1 MFDLT
6 DMSGTVPVVITVI
19 TLTATAVSLDLIPFA
34 SGSRMSQETLHDMIR
49 QLLINPKPMPP
60 IAFCAGEPV
69 PPAWIT
75 KSVAMLRHE
84 RQPELRVGAEVLNDT
99 KAASVILMCEAIGD
113 CPGQVSPDLHKVC
126 DYNSNKVK
134 DLQEVLFEMHFD
146 ERSVFP

>member
-1 MFDLT
+1 
-6 DMSGTVPVVITVI
+6 
-19 TLTATAVSLDLIPFA
+19 
-34 SGSRMSQETLHDMIR
+34 
-49 QLLINPKPMPP
+49 
-60 IAFCAGEPV
+60 
-69 PPAWIT
+69 
-75 KSVAMLRHE
+75 MLRHE

-146 ERSVFP
+146 ERSRIELPENKREVCPQIRGPREFYGLTAYGDNRMLVNAMQSR